1 MTVPIDDRL
10 HELYRSGADRLG
22 EQVRDARDRF
32 AASDPGWAR
41 LGQGIRAAVAVGT
54 TLLVELVLARSMGRP
69 AVTALLLGAVV
80 AMLMST
86 GIRET
91 RRSVIARTAA
101 IAPLIAA
108 GGTSLGVVTGEVRL
122 LGLSTFVVV
131 SFVAVWV
138 RRFGQRWFTLGFLF
152 WQSFFFALFLHPTVA
167 SLPFLL
173 LAIVVAGLWVGM
185 LLLTVLYDDPRQKL
199 RRIVRGL
206 RARMRAAIAVAAEVL
221 DSGADPRSVRRLRG
235 ELVRLGEVALL
246 LDGQL
251 ADRRSL
257 PPGVS
262 PGRLRR
268 WTVDVEIGL
277 DELAGATLQLAGHR
291 DELTPT
297 VLEAVESLLQSV
309 GWADHAPALAAA
321 RRLEATAGQ
330 PPAVRRL
337 ATAAGFLLETVEL
350 WRNGELTAADPDRI
364 ATAGA
369 EDALDED
376 DGFEPAVTLIGGN
389 LPGSAALA
397 QQTLDNVDAGRFG
410 LSRLSLTTR
419 QAIQA
424 AVAAGLAIIAGELI
438 SPARFYWAVI
448 AAFVAFAG
456 TATSGETLSKGAAR
470 IAGTVLGLVAAVG
483 LANVTDGNHAA
494 AIALMLLCIFCAF
507 FIQTVSYGAMIFF
520 ITVLLGQ
527 LYTLLGTFSD
537 ELLLVRLS
545 ETVAGAAI
553 GIFVSLV
560 VLPTHSRAT
569 LRVARQRFL
578 QNLGELLEAC
588 ADTLEGSAPA
598 RTPLTLTMVTE
609 ASARQLVRTRR
620 ALTRGRLFGADR
632 SGLRHRISV
641 LGTCGASARA
651 FAAAIS
657 LHPPHGAPAA
667 ALAAASRTVA
677 GEALRL
683 GAAAELGNPPPL
695 PAGTPDVLSVVRD
708 LLEQPATASG
718 TDADAVRALR
728 RLAEALALLGRR
740 PTGSD

>member
-1 MTVPIDDRL
+1 MPLDDRL
-10 HELYRSGADRLG
+10 HEFYRSSAGRLG
-22 EQVRDARDRF
+22 EQLRDARDRF

-41 LGQGIRAAVAVGT
+41 LRQGVRAAVAVGT
-54 TLLVELVLARSMGRP
+54 TVALELALARSLGRP

-101 IAPLIAA
+101 VAPLIAA
-108 GGTSLGVVTGEVRL
+108 GGTGLGVLTGDLRL
-122 LGLSTFVVV
+122 LGLTTFVAV

-152 WQSFFFALFLHPTVA
+152 WQSFFFALFLHPTPA

-173 LAIVVAGLWVGM
+173 LAIAVAGIWVGL

-199 RRIVRGL
+199 LGIVRGL
-206 RARMRAAIAVAAEVL
+206 RARARAGIAAAAEVL
-221 DSGADPRSVRRLRG
+221 ADGGQQRSVRRLRAQLTG
-235 ELVRLGEVALL
+235 LGEIALL

-277 DELAGATLQLAGHR
+277 DELADATLQVARRREELA
-291 DELTPT
+291 PA
-297 VLEAVESLLQSV
+297 VLEAAGSLLQSV
-309 GWADHAPALAAA
+309 GWADHVPALGAA
-321 RRLEATAGQ
+321 RELERAPGQ
-330 PPAVRRL
+330 HPVVRRM
-337 ATAAGFLLETVEL
+337 ATAAAFLLETVAV
-350 WRNGELTAADPDRI
+350 WRNGELVATDPTDP
-364 ATAGA
+364 AVSQ
-369 EDALDED
+369 DVLDED
-376 DGFEPAVTLIGGN
+376 DAFEPAVTLIGGS

-397 QQTLDNVDAGRFG
+397 QQTLDNTDAGRFA
-410 LSRLSLTTR
+410 LLRLSLTTR

-424 AVAAGLAIIAGELI
+424 AVAAGLAIVAGELI

-456 TATSGETLSKGAAR
+456 TATSGETLLKGAAR
-470 IAGTVLGLVAAVG
+470 ISGTVLGLVAAVG

-527 LYTLLGTFSD
+527 LYTLLGTFTD
-537 ELLLVRLS
+537 ELLLVRLV

-553 GIFVSLV
+553 GISVSLV

-578 QNLGELLEAC
+578 DDLAELLEAC
-588 ADTLEGSAPA
+588 ALTLEGGTPT

-651 FAAAIS
+651 FAAAVTVD
-657 LHPPHGAPAA
+657 PPRGPAA
-667 ALAAASRTVA
+667 VALAAAARRA
-677 GEALRL
+677 AAEAARL
-683 GAAAELGNPPPL
+683 AAAAELGSPPPL
-695 PAGTPDVLSVVRD
+695 PDGTPDVLAAVRD
-708 LLEQPATASG
+708 LLEAAAAGQPGATDGDDSI
-718 TDADAVRALR
+718 RALR
-728 RLAEALALLGRR
+728 RLAEALALLARR
-740 PTGSD
+740 PAAAG